1 MAYNC
6 IKYSNKR
13 ECDGC
18 GDCQPEEKEY
28 YCPVCGELVEDRV
41 YVSTDGDILGCENCV
56 KEKDPREMLED
67 GKSD

>member
-18 GDCQPEEKEY
+18 GDCQPEEEY

-67 GKSD
+67 GQSD

>member
-56 KEKDPREMLED
+56 KEKDPREMIED
-67 GKSD
+67 GQSD